1 MEQPAPI
8 ACILIA
14 DDHAIVRKGLAETVL
29 ERYPRCHITH
39 ASNADELIGCIQT
52 EIFDVALMD
61 ISMPGVTGLEAL
73 KQVRMIRP
81 QLPVLIL
88 TAYPESQYAERAIR
102 LGAMGY
108 INKSVASDELVEAI
122 RTVKAGKKF
131 ITKAVAMI
139 LAEKDTGADEPHTNL
154 SDREYEVMRLIAQG
168 LSPKEIGEALSISP
182 KTVNSMRDR
191 ILEKMN
197 LTSNAEIIRYAI
209 QKKLVE

>member
-1 MEQPAPI
+1 MDSLTPI
-8 ACILIA
+8 ERILIA

-29 ERYPRCHITH
+29 ERYPHCQITH
-39 ASNADELIGCIQT
+39 ASNADELIACIHT
-52 EIFDVALMD
+52 DEFDVALMD

-73 KQVRMIRP
+73 KHVRMIKP

-108 INKSVASDELVEAI
+108 INKSVASEELVEAI
-122 RTVKAGKKF
+122 RTVRAGKKF

-139 LAEKDTGADEPHTNL
+139 LAEKDSGADEPHTRL
-154 SDREYEVMRLIAQG
+154 SDREYEVMRLIAKG
-168 LSPKEIGEALSISP
+168 ASPKEIGEALSISP

-197 LTSNAEIIRYAI
+197 LTTNAEIIRYAI
-209 QKKLVE
+209 QKNLVE